1 MATLQ
6 QLICQRMHQ
15 RWAGTLEDDLMLQ
28 TDALEPSVPGFS
40 GLHCLLRNFT
50 FDISCQALSQSGTAI
65 REQKEKCLSPPS
77 LRWCHPAAWGMQYNV
92 ICTGLFC
99 MFSGLQQTFQACFSR
114 KPIQTEKTW
123 GQCLTVT
130 IDYFLGTSSY
140 KMKAIISRFSFREP
154 VNPDSLVA
162 AFIPWWF
169 WCSP

>member
-1 MATLQ
+1 MIWCYKRMPWSHPCQAFQVFTAFWGTSHLTFLVRHSRSLVLQ
-6 QLICQRMHQ
+6 
-15 RWAGTLEDDLMLQ
+15 LENKRRSV
-28 TDALEPSVPGFS
+28 SVPLLCGDAIQ
-40 GLHCLLRNFT
+40 LHEGCS
-50 FDISCQALSQSGTAI
+50 IMSSAQACSA
-65 REQKEKCLSPPS
+65 C
-77 LRWCHPAAWGMQYNV
+77 
-92 ICTGLFC
+92 
-99 MFSGLQQTFQACFSR
+99 SGLQQTFQACFSR

-130 IDYFLGTSSY
+130 INYFLCTSSY